1 MALNDYAYYNV
12 STGLIENVLL
22 IDDAVAPT
30 LVWPVGYAIVD
41 IPIGGIAGKW
51 SMCGNGW
58 SYINGQFVEPP
69 NPSAVAVL
77 IANILSTDTV
87 IPVNSTDTF
96 YSSGYL
102 TVDVEIMR
110 YDAITP
116 SSIIVAER
124 GINGTTAAAHLAGA
138 QAKSSQEM
146 PKTQPQTTGTQTL

>member
-1 MALNDYAYYNV
+1 MALNDYAYY
-12 STGLIENVLL
+12 STQTGYIENVLW

-30 LVWPVGYAIVD
+30 LVWPEGYAIVD
-41 IPIGGIAGKW
+41 IPNNALPGKW
-51 SMCGNGW
+51 SMCGIGW

-69 NPSAVAVL
+69 NPYATAVL
-77 IANILSTDTV
+77 IANISSTDTV

-102 TVDVEIMR
+102 TIDVEIMR

-124 GINGTTAAAHLAGA
+124 GISGTTAVAHLAGA
-138 QAKSSQEM
+138 KAMSYQTM
-146 PKTQPQTTGTQTL
+146 PIIKP